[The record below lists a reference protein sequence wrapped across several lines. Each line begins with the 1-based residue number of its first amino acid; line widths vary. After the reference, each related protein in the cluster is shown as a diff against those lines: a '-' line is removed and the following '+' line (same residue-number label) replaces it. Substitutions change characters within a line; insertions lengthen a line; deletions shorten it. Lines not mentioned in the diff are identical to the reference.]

1 MQTKSLEA
9 EARANSDKYEWVVAA
24 DLYDQIARQYA
35 IHGNTLEQSRNFSLA
50 GECVFKAAFQA
61 PDPAEFQRRMLKS
74 KEIFDYASRQ
84 FDNAGTNGYS
94 KLIRSR
100 SLFVDF
106 FMTGETSEQRKT
118 VGASISMVEEAI
130 KILENSKDRGGV
142 AKARSILLAY
152 LSESVPLTQRYSD
165 FRQQLELVLTLGEAA
180 ANDEDWAQHSEVMLE
195 SLWRAVVCSAMY
207 FDYAFSVSE
216 IEPIAT
222 RIRLLGKR
230 LAEISNVMQTE
241 YSRAIKADAA
251 AFLAFNF
258 EGDPSKASAI
268 FSEGLTHA
276 KLTKDSL
283 LIAWF
288 ALQSASTGTSSFLHV
303 DDAEKR
309 REILERSRTLCEEAI
324 RSLDISKSP
333 RLLQNVYGCYAEY
346 YGYLARFVE
355 TDTLAKTRAL
365 NEAVELVKVSR
376 SLGDFVHTWSLSY
389 YIYFLCLLMEN
400 REEKSHHLEEAL
412 ALAEVDAKKL
422 DLHENPDST
431 SRATV

>member
-1 MQTKSLEA
+1 VQTKSLEA

-152 LSESVPLTQRYSD
+152 LSES
-165 FRQQLELVLTLGEAA
+165 
-180 ANDEDWAQHSEVMLE
+180 
-195 SLWRAVVCSAMY
+195 
-207 FDYAFSVSE
+207 
-216 IEPIAT
+216 AT
-222 RIRLLGKR
+222 
-230 LAEISNVMQTE
+230 AISGN
-241 YSRAIKADAA
+241 SW
-251 AFLAFNF
+251 
-258 EGDPSKASAI
+258 S
-268 FSEGLTHA
+268 
-276 KLTKDSL
+276 
-283 LIAWF
+283 WF
-288 ALQSASTGTSSFLHV
+288 
-303 DDAEKR
+303 
-309 REILERSRTLCEEAI
+309 
-324 RSLDISKSP
+324 
-333 RLLQNVYGCYAEY
+333 
-346 YGYLARFVE
+346 
-355 TDTLAKTRAL
+355 
-365 NEAVELVKVSR
+365 
-376 SLGDFVHTWSLSY
+376 
-389 YIYFLCLLMEN
+389 
-400 REEKSHHLEEAL
+400 
-412 ALAEVDAKKL
+412 
-422 DLHENPDST
+422 
-431 SRATV
+431 